1 MSAYD
6 LPTSLVVNGVDYA
19 IRSDY
24 RAILDIMGVMADYA
38 QSNEDRAL
46 VSLNIFYKDYE
57 SLPPHD
63 YDEAIERMIWFINGG
78 MEQKSNEKKP
88 KLMDWQQD
96 FPVIVPSINRVCGSD
111 VRAVE
116 YMHWW
121 TFLGYY
127 QEIGDCMFA
136 QIVSIRKKKL
146 QGKKLDKAD
155 QKFYRENHDLIDLK
169 RHKEDFDEEAEFGK
183 WATV

>member
-6 LPTSLVVNGVDYA
+6 LPTRLIVNGAEYA

-24 RAILDIMGVMADYA
+24 RAILDIMGVLADSSI
-38 QSNEDRAL
+38 SNDDRAL
-46 VSLNIFYKDYE
+46 ITLQIFYE
-57 SLPPHD
+57 D
-63 YDEAIERMIWFINGG
+63 YDELPPNDYEDAISRMFWFINGG
-78 MEQKSNEKKP
+78 AEQKSDGKKP

-96 FPVIVPSINRVCGSD
+96 FQVIVPSINRVCGVD

-127 QEIGDCMFA
+127 QEIGDCLFA
-136 QIVSIRKKKL
+136 QIVSIRRKRM
-146 QGKKLDKAD
+146 QGKKLDKND
-155 QKFYRENHDLIDLK
+155 QKFYRDNRDLIDLK
-169 RHKEDFDEEAEFGK
+169 REETPDETELFEK
-183 WATV
+183 WAT